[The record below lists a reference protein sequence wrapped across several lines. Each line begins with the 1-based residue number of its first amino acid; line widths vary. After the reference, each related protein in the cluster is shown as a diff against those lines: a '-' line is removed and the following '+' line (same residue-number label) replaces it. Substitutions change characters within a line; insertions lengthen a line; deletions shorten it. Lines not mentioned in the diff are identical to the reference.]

1 MREVKVKGMNNM
13 SEKTVYLTYEG
24 LKERERELEYLKTE
38 KRKEISEKI
47 KVALG
52 FGDLSENAEYD
63 EAKNEQAEVEL
74 KIVKLEKMLKN
85 AKIIDEDE
93 ISTDVVS
100 MGIKVKI
107 LDIDMEEE
115 EIYYLVGSEEADPMN
130 NKISD
135 ESPIGKAM
143 IGAKVGDIVTVEAPN
158 GSFEIKILE
167 ISK

>member
-1 MREVKVKGMNNM
+1 M
-13 SEKTVYLTYEG
+13 SEKTVFLTYEG

-74 KIVKLEKMLKN
+74 KIIRLEKMLKN
-85 AKIIDEDE
+85 AKVIDEEE

-100 MGIKVKI
+100 IGIKVKV
-107 LDIDMEEE
+107 LDIEMDEE
-115 EIYYLVGSEEADPMN
+115 EIYSIVGSEEADPMQN
-130 NKISD
+130 RISD
-135 ESPIGKAM
+135 ESPVGKA
-143 IGAKVGDIVTVEAPN
+143 ILGAKVGDTVTVSSPN
-158 GSFEIKILE
+158 GEFELKILE

>member
-1 MREVKVKGMNNM
+1 MNIM
-13 SEKTVYLTYEG
+13 SEKTVFLTYEG

-74 KIVKLEKMLKN
+74 KIVRLEKMLKN
-85 AKIIDEDE
+85 AKIIDNDDV
-93 ISTDVVS
+93 STDVVS
-100 MGIKVKI
+100 MGIKVRI

-115 EIYYLVGSEEADPMN
+115 ETYSIVGSEEADPME

-135 ESPIGKAM
+135 ESPMGKA
-143 IGAKVGDIVTVEAPN
+143 ILGAKVGDIVSVEAPN
-158 GSFEIKILE
+158 GAFEVKILE

>member
-1 MREVKVKGMNNM
+1 M
-13 SEKTVYLTYEG
+13 SEKTVFLTYEG

-85 AKIIDEDE
+85 AKVIDDEE

-100 MGIKVKI
+100 MGIKVKV
-107 LDIDMEEE
+107 LDIDLEEE
-115 EIYYLVGSEEADPMN
+115 EVYYIVGSEEADPMN

-135 ESPIGKAM
+135 ESPVGKAIIGK
-143 IGAKVGDIVTVEAPN
+143 KVGDTVTVEAPN
-158 GSFEIKILE
+158 GSFEMKILE

>member
-1 MREVKVKGMNNM
+1 MA
-13 SEKTVYLTYEG
+13 EKPVYFTYEG

-38 KRKEISEKI
+38 KRKEVSEKI

-100 MGIKVKI
+100 VGIKVKV

-115 EIYYLVGSEEADPMN
+115 ETYSLVGSEEADPMN

-135 ESPIGKAM
+135 ESPVGRAL
-143 IGAKVGDIVTVEAPN
+143 IGAKAGDVVTVNAPN
-158 GSFEIKILE
+158 GDFEMKILE

>member
-1 MREVKVKGMNNM
+1 M
-13 SEKTVYLTYEG
+13 SEKVVYLTYEG
-24 LKERERELEYLKTE
+24 LKEREQELEYLKTE

-74 KIVKLEKMLKN
+74 KIVRLEKMLKN
-85 AKIIDEDE
+85 AKIIDEED

-100 MGIKVKI
+100 MGIKVKV
-107 LDIDMEEE
+107 LDVDLDEE
-115 EIYYLVGSEEADPMN
+115 EIYNIVGSEEADPMN
-130 NKISD
+130 NRISD
-135 ESPIGKAM
+135 ESPVGKA
-143 IGAKVGDIVTVEAPN
+143 ILGAKIGDTVVVNSPN
-158 GSFEIKILE
+158 GEFELKILE

>member
-1 MREVKVKGMNNM
+1 M
-13 SEKTVYLTYEG
+13 SEKTIFLTYEG

-74 KIVKLEKMLKN
+74 KIAKLEKMLKN
-85 AKIIDEDE
+85 VKIIDDE
-93 ISTDVVS
+93 NITTEVVTI
-100 MGIKVKI
+100 GLKVKI
-107 LDIDMEEE
+107 YDLDLEEE
-115 EIYYLVGSEEADPMN
+115 EVYHIVGSEEANPMEN
-130 NKISD
+130 RISD
-135 ESPIGKAM
+135 ESPLGKA
-143 IGAKVGDIVTVEAPN
+143 ILGAKVGDVVTVNAPE
-158 GSFEIKILE
+158 GAFEVEIKE

>member
-1 MREVKVKGMNNM
+1 MTKM
-13 SEKTVYLTYEG
+13 SEKTVFLTYEG

-85 AKIIDEDE
+85 AKVIDDED
-93 ISTDVVS
+93 ISTDIVS
-100 MGIKVKI
+100 MGIKVKV

-115 EIYYLVGSEEADPMN
+115 EEYYIVGSEEANPME

-135 ESPIGKAM
+135 ESPVGKAL
-143 IGAKVGDIVTVEAPN
+143 IGAKIGDTVTVEAPN
-158 GSFEIKILE
+158 GSFEMKILE

>member
-1 MREVKVKGMNNM
+1 M
-13 SEKTVYLTYEG
+13 SEKIIYLTYEG

-85 AKIIDEDE
+85 AKIIDEDD

-100 MGIKVKI
+100 MGIKVKV

-115 EIYYLVGSEEADPMN
+115 EVYSIVGSEEADIMA

-135 ESPIGKAM
+135 ESPMGKAL
-143 IGAKVGDIVTVEAPN
+143 IGAKVGDTVTVEAPN
-158 GSFEIKILE
+158 GSYELKILE

>member
-1 MREVKVKGMNNM
+1 MA
-13 SEKTVYLTYEG
+13 EKTVYLTYEG

-38 KRKEISEKI
+38 KRKEVSEKI

-85 AKIIDEDE
+85 SKIIDEDE

-100 MGIKVKI
+100 VGIKVKV

-115 EIYYLVGSEEADPMN
+115 ETYSLVGSEEADPMN

-135 ESPIGKAM
+135 ESPVGRAL
-143 IGAKVGDIVTVEAPN
+143 IGAKVGDVVTVNAPN
-158 GSFEIKILE
+158 GDFELKILE

>member
-1 MREVKVKGMNNM
+1 MKNWLKGMTEM
-13 SEKTVYLTYEG
+13 SEKTVFLTYEG

-85 AKIIDEDE
+85 AKVIDDEE

-100 MGIKVKI
+100 MGIKVKV
-107 LDIDMEEE
+107 LDIDLEEE
-115 EIYYLVGSEEADPMN
+115 DVYYIVGSEEADPMN

-135 ESPIGKAM
+135 ESPVGKAIIGK
-143 IGAKVGDIVTVEAPN
+143 KVGDTVTVEAPN
-158 GSFEIKILE
+158 GSFEMKILE

>member
-1 MREVKVKGMNNM
+1 M
-13 SEKTVYLTYEG
+13 SEKTVFLTYEG
-24 LKERERELEYLKTE
+24 LKAREQELEYLKTE

-74 KIVKLEKMLKN
+74 KILKLEKMLKN
-85 AKIIDEDE
+85 AKIIDDEE

-115 EIYYLVGSEEADPMN
+115 EIYTIVGSEEADPMS

-135 ESPIGKAM
+135 ESPVGRAIIGK
-143 IGAKVGDIVTVEAPN
+143 KVGDVVSVEAPN
-158 GSFEIKILE
+158 GSFDVKIIE

>member
-1 MREVKVKGMNNM
+1 MA
-13 SEKTVYLTYEG
+13 EKPVYLTYEG
-24 LKERERELEYLKTE
+24 LKEREHELEYLKTE
-38 KRKEISEKI
+38 KRKEVSEKI

-100 MGIKVKI
+100 VGIKVKV

-115 EIYYLVGSEEADPMN
+115 ETYSLVGSEEADPMN

-135 ESPIGKAM
+135 ESPVGRAL
-143 IGAKVGDIVTVEAPN
+143 IGAKAGDVVTVNAPN
-158 GSFEIKILE
+158 GDFEMKILE

>member
-1 MREVKVKGMNNM
+1 M
-13 SEKTVYLTYEG
+13 SEKTVFLTYEG

-85 AKIIDEDE
+85 AKIIDEEE
-93 ISTDVVS
+93 ISTDIVS
-100 MGIKVKI
+100 VGIKVKI
-107 LDIDMEEE
+107 LDIEMEEE
-115 EIYYLVGSEEADPMN
+115 EVYTLVGSEEADPME

-135 ESPIGKAM
+135 ESPVGKA
-143 IGAKVGDIVTVEAPN
+143 ILGAKVNDVVTVSSPN
-158 GSFEIKILE
+158 GEYEIKILE

>member
-1 MREVKVKGMNNM
+1 MA
-13 SEKTVYLTYEG
+13 EKPVYLTYEG

-38 KRKEISEKI
+38 KRKEVSEKI

-100 MGIKVKI
+100 VGIKVKV

-115 EIYYLVGSEEADPMN
+115 ETYRLVGSEEADPMN

-135 ESPIGKAM
+135 ESPVGRAL
-143 IGAKVGDIVTVEAPN
+143 IGAKAGDVVTVNAPN
-158 GSFEIKILE
+158 GDFEMKILE

>member
-1 MREVKVKGMNNM
+1 MTKM
-13 SEKTVYLTYEG
+13 SEKTVFLTYEG

-85 AKIIDEDE
+85 AKIIDDED

-100 MGIKVKI
+100 MGIKVKV

-115 EIYYLVGSEEADPMN
+115 DEYYIVGSEEADPME

-135 ESPIGKAM
+135 ESPVGKALIGK
-143 IGAKVGDIVTVEAPN
+143 KQGDVITVETPA
-158 GSFEIKILE
+158 GSSQYKVLE
-167 ISK
+167 IQRSH

>member
-1 MREVKVKGMNNM
+1 M
-13 SEKTVYLTYEG
+13 SEKTVFLTYEG

-85 AKIIDEDE
+85 AKVIDEED
-93 ISTDVVS
+93 ISTDIVS
-100 MGIKVKI
+100 MGIKVKVF
-107 LDIDMEEE
+107 DIDMEEE
-115 EIYYLVGSEEADPMN
+115 EIYNIVGSEEADPMN

-135 ESPIGKAM
+135 ESPVGKALL
-143 IGAKVGDIVTVEAPN
+143 GAKIGDTVTVEAPN
-158 GSFEIKILE
+158 GEFELKILE